1 MAYGAHKYPALR
13 KKALSATPER
23 DWSGVILRA
32 IAYVGGTYFMAHAVI
47 FALRL
52 MGVIGW

>member
-1 MAYGAHKYPALR
+1 MAYGAYKYPNLR
-13 KKALSATPER
+13 KKSLSATPER
-23 DWSGVILRA
+23 DWSGVFARIVV
-32 IAYVGGTYFMAHAVI
+32 YVGGTYFMAHAVI